1 MKVNFVKKF
10 VLLLCVSFFA
20 FASCTKEDVTSKSE
34 SENPES
40 MDSME
45 KDSPKE
51 SMAEVNEDGVI
62 YVHRAGLYTETN
74 DGKMKW
80 TAEASLGDVA
90 IYLGEKKEAQRTD
103 GQKRE
108 FFHISL
114 KDKEYWIQ
122 DYCYEPNT
130 IAGFI
135 SAADTVLYKS
145 DSLTAVTDEIIPQ
158 YFIVAV
164 YKDSLNSSNQKFV
177 KIAAYCPE
185 LVTSWIVK
193 EKYAKRDTVEFQ
205 KENVAAMV
213 LAQIA
218 METQSETSRA
228 ELFQNAI
235 EMDSRYSD
243 DIAILQNLA
252 QVLDAEAAFLKK
264 LVTEKIDK
272 KFTAKED
279 IDLLSIPSSEGEP
292 RVLASV
298 KADTILH
305 ASKKVVFVNIVG
317 GNDDSSPQTEWYYV
331 QNKQKK
337 GWVQASYLE
346 EK

>member
-1 MKVNFVKKF
+1 MKVNFVRKF
-10 VLLLCVSFFA
+10 VLLLCVLLFA
-20 FASCTKEDVTSKSE
+20 FASCKKEEATSKSE
-34 SENPES
+34 SEKSDS
-40 MDSME
+40 MGSME
-45 KDSPKE
+45 KDTPKE
-51 SMAEVNEDGVI
+51 SMGEVNADGVI
-62 YVHRAGLYTETN
+62 YVHRAGLYTET
-74 DGKMKW
+74 DEGKMKW
-80 TAEASLGDVA
+80 AAEASLGDVA

-103 GQKRE
+103 GQKRV

-130 IAGFI
+130 VTGFI
-135 SAADTVLYKS
+135 SAEDTVLYKS

-164 YKDSLNSSNQKFV
+164 YKESLNSSNQKFV

-193 EKYAKRDTVEFQ
+193 EKYVKRDAVEFD
-205 KENVAAMV
+205 KTNTDAML
-213 LAQIA
+213 LAQVA

-235 EMDSRYSD
+235 EMNSRYSD

-252 QVLDAEAAFLKK
+252 QVMDAEAAFLKK
-264 LVTEKIDK
+264 LEAEKVEK

-298 KADTILH
+298 KADTLLN
-305 ASKKVVFVNIVG
+305 ASKRVVIDNG
-317 GNDDSSPQTEWYYV
+317 DSSQTEWYYV

-337 GWVQASYLE
+337 GWIQASYLE

>member
-1 MKVNFVKKF
+1 MAKKR
-10 VLLLCVSFFA
+10 
-20 FASCTKEDVTSKSE
+20 KRK
-34 SENPES
+34 
-40 MDSME
+40 
-45 KDSPKE
+45 
-51 SMAEVNEDGVI
+51 
-62 YVHRAGLYTETN
+62 
-74 DGKMKW
+74 
-80 TAEASLGDVA
+80 
-90 IYLGEKKEAQRTD
+90 RTD
-103 GQKRE
+103 GQKRG

-130 IAGFI
+130 VAGFI
-135 SAADTVLYKS
+135 SSADTVLYKS

-235 EMDSRYSD
+235 EMNSHYSD

-264 LVTEKIDK
+264 LESEKVEK

-279 IDLLSIPSSEGEP
+279 VELLSIPSSDGNL

-298 KADTILH
+298 KADTVLH
-305 ASKKVVFVNIVG
+305 ASKKVVIVDG
-317 GNDDSSPQTEWYYV
+317 DGSQTEWYYV

-337 GWVQASYLE
+337 GWIQASYLE

>member
-1 MKVNFVKKF
+1 
-10 VLLLCVSFFA
+10 
-20 FASCTKEDVTSKSE
+20 
-34 SENPES
+34 
-40 MDSME
+40 
-45 KDSPKE
+45 
-51 SMAEVNEDGVI
+51 
-62 YVHRAGLYTETN
+62 
-74 DGKMKW
+74 
-80 TAEASLGDVA
+80 
-90 IYLGEKKEAQRTD
+90 
-103 GQKRE
+103 
-108 FFHISL
+108 
-114 KDKEYWIQ
+114 
-122 DYCYEPNT
+122 
-130 IAGFI
+130 
-135 SAADTVLYKS
+135 
-145 DSLTAVTDEIIPQ
+145 
-158 YFIVAV
+158 
-164 YKDSLNSSNQKFV
+164 
-177 KIAAYCPE
+177 
-185 LVTSWIVK
+185 
-193 EKYAKRDTVEFQ
+193 
-205 KENVAAMV
+205 MV

-279 IDLLSIPSSEGEP
+279 IDLLSIPSSESEP

-298 KADTILH
+298 KADTILY

>member
-1 MKVNFVKKF
+1 MKVNFVRKF
-10 VLLLCVSFFA
+10 VLLLCVSLFA
-20 FASCTKEDVTSKSE
+20 FASCAKEDATSKSE
-34 SENPES
+34 PAKSEA

-51 SMAEVNEDGVI
+51 SMGEVNADGVI
-62 YVHRAGLYTETN
+62 YVHRAPLYTETD

-80 TAEASLGDVA
+80 AAEASLGDVA
-90 IYLGEKKEAQRTD
+90 MYLGEKKEAQRTD
-103 GQKRE
+103 GQKRV

-114 KDKEYWIQ
+114 KEKEYWIQ

-130 IAGFI
+130 VAGFI

-185 LVTSWIVK
+185 LVTSWIIK

-213 LAQIA
+213 IAQIA
-218 METQSETSRA
+218 MQTQSETSRA

-235 EMDSRYSD
+235 EMNSHYSD

-252 QVLDAEAAFLKK
+252 QVMDTEAAFLKK
-264 LVTEKIDK
+264 LEAEKTDK

-305 ASKKVVFVNIVG
+305 ASKKVVIADG
-317 GNDDSSPQTEWYYV
+317 DASQTEWYYV

-337 GWVQASYLE
+337 GWIQASYLE

>member
-1 MKVNFVKKF
+1 MKVNFVRKF
-10 VLLLCVSFFA
+10 VLLLCVSLFA
-20 FASCTKEDVTSKSE
+20 FASCTKEDATSKSE
-34 SENPES
+34 SAKSEA

-45 KDSPKE
+45 KDTSKE
-51 SMAEVNEDGVI
+51 LPAEVSVDGVI
-62 YVHRAGLYTETN
+62 YVHRAGLYTETD

-80 TAEASLGDVA
+80 AAEASLGDVA
-90 IYLGEKKEAQRTD
+90 MYLGEKKEAQRTD
-103 GQKRE
+103 GQKRV

-114 KDKEYWIQ
+114 KEKEYWIQ

-130 IAGFI
+130 VAGFI
-135 SAADTVLYKS
+135 SATDTVLYKS

-213 LAQIA
+213 IAQIA

-235 EMDSRYSD
+235 EMNSHYSD

-264 LVTEKIDK
+264 LETEKTDK

-305 ASKKVVFVNIVG
+305 ASKKVVIVDG
-317 GNDDSSPQTEWYYV
+317 DGSQTDWYYV

-337 GWVQASYLE
+337 GWIQASYLE

>member
-1 MKVNFVKKF
+1 MRVNFIKKA
-10 VLLLCVSFFA
+10 VLLLCVSLLVFV
-20 FASCTKEDVTSKSE
+20 SCAKENVSEKSSSVKTEKTDDVSKESSKKAEEDVKVE
-34 SENPES
+34 
-40 MDSME
+40 
-45 KDSPKE
+45 
-51 SMAEVNEDGVI
+51 GVI
-62 YVHRAGLYTETN
+62 YVHRAGLYTETD

-80 TAEASLGDVA
+80 VAEASLGDKA
-90 IYLGEKKEAQRTD
+90 LYLGEKKEAQRTD
-103 GQKRE
+103 GQKRV

-130 IAGFI
+130 VTAFI
-135 SAADTVLYKS
+135 SSTDTVLYKS

-164 YKDSLNSSNQKFV
+164 YKDSLNTKFV

-185 LVTSWIVK
+185 LITSWVVK
-193 EKYAKRDTVEFQ
+193 EKYLKRETVEL
-205 KENVAAMV
+205 ETPSVDAMV

-235 EMDSRYSD
+235 EMNSRYSD

-252 QVLDAEAAFLKK
+252 QVMDSEAAFLKK
-264 LVTEKIDK
+264 LEAEKVDK
-272 KFTAKED
+272 KFTAKQD
-279 IDLLSIPSSEGEP
+279 IDLLSIPTVDGDV

-298 KADTILH
+298 KADTILS
-305 ASKKVVFVNIVG
+305 AAKKVVIAESDG
-317 GNDDSSPQTEWYYV
+317 SQSEWYYV
-331 QNKQKK
+331 QHKQKK
-337 GWVQASYLE
+337 GWIQASYLQ

>member
-1 MKVNFVKKF
+1 MKVNFVRKF
-10 VLLLCVSFFA
+10 VLLLCVLLFA
-20 FASCTKEDVTSKSE
+20 FASCTKEDATSKSE
-34 SENPES
+34 SEKPES

-45 KDSPKE
+45 KDTPKE
-51 SMAEVNEDGVI
+51 SMAELNEDGVI
-62 YVHRAGLYTETN
+62 YVHRAGLYTET
-74 DGKMKW
+74 DEGKMKW
-80 TAEASLGDVA
+80 AAEASLGDVA

-103 GQKRE
+103 GQKRV

-114 KDKEYWIQ
+114 KEKEYWIQ

-130 IAGFI
+130 VAGFI

-193 EKYAKRDTVEFQ
+193 EKYVKRDAVEFD
-205 KENVAAMV
+205 KTNTDAML
-213 LAQIA
+213 LAQVA

-235 EMDSRYSD
+235 EMNSRYSD

-252 QVLDAEAAFLKK
+252 QVMDAEAAFLKK
-264 LVTEKIDK
+264 LEAEKVEK

-279 IDLLSIPSSEGEP
+279 VELLSIPSSEGEP

-305 ASKKVVFVNIVG
+305 ASKKVVTVDG
-317 GNDDSSPQTEWYYV
+317 DGSQTEWYYV

-337 GWVQASYLE
+337 GWIQASYLE

>member
-1 MKVNFVKKF
+1 MKVNFIRKF
-10 VLLLCVSFFA
+10 VLLLCVSLFA
-20 FASCTKEDVTSKSE
+20 FASCAKEDATSKSE
-34 SENPES
+34 PAKSEA

-45 KDSPKE
+45 KDTPKE
-51 SMAEVNEDGVI
+51 SMGEVNADGVI
-62 YVHRAGLYTETN
+62 YVHRAPLYTETD

-80 TAEASLGDVA
+80 AAEASLGDVA
-90 IYLGEKKEAQRTD
+90 MYLGEKKEAQRTD
-103 GQKRE
+103 GQKRV

-114 KDKEYWIQ
+114 KEKEYWIQ

-130 IAGFI
+130 VAGFI

-158 YFIVAV
+158 YFIVSV

-193 EKYAKRDTVEFQ
+193 EKYVKRDAVEFD
-205 KENVAAMV
+205 KTNTDAML
-213 LAQIA
+213 LAQVA

-235 EMDSRYSD
+235 EMNSRYSD

-252 QVLDAEAAFLKK
+252 QVMDAEAAFLKK
-264 LVTEKIDK
+264 LEAEKVEK

-305 ASKKVVFVNIVG
+305 ASKKVVIVDG
-317 GNDDSSPQTEWYYV
+317 DGSQTEWYYV

-337 GWVQASYLE
+337 GWIQASYLE

>member
-1 MKVNFVKKF
+1 MKVNFVRKF
-10 VLLLCVSFFA
+10 VLLLCVSLFA
-20 FASCTKEDVTSKSE
+20 FASCTKEDATSKSE
-34 SENPES
+34 PAKSEA

-51 SMAEVNEDGVI
+51 SMAEVNADGVI
-62 YVHRAGLYTETN
+62 YVHRAPLYTETD

-80 TAEASLGDVA
+80 AAEASLGDVA
-90 IYLGEKKEAQRTD
+90 MYLGEKKEAQRTD
-103 GQKRE
+103 GQKRV

-114 KDKEYWIQ
+114 KEKEYWIQ

-130 IAGFI
+130 VAGFI

-213 LAQIA
+213 IAQIA
-218 METQSETSRA
+218 MQTQSEKSRV

-235 EMDSRYSD
+235 EMNSHYSD

-264 LVTEKIDK
+264 LEAEKVEK

-279 IDLLSIPSSEGEP
+279 VELLSIPSSEGEP

-305 ASKKVVFVNIVG
+305 ASKKVVIADG
-317 GNDDSSPQTEWYYV
+317 DASQTEWYYV

-337 GWVQASYLE
+337 GWIQVSYLE

>member
-1 MKVNFVKKF
+1 MKVNFVRKF
-10 VLLLCVSFFA
+10 VLLLCVLLFA
-20 FASCTKEDVTSKSE
+20 FASCKKEEAASKSE
-34 SENPES
+34 SEKS
-40 MDSME
+40 DSMGSMK

-51 SMAEVNEDGVI
+51 SMGEVNADGVI
-62 YVHRAGLYTETN
+62 YVHRAGLYTET
-74 DGKMKW
+74 DEGKMKW
-80 TAEASLGDVA
+80 AAEASLGDVA

-103 GQKRE
+103 GQKRV

-114 KDKEYWIQ
+114 KEKEYWIQ

-130 IAGFI
+130 VAGFI

-158 YFIVAV
+158 YFIVSV

-193 EKYAKRDTVEFQ
+193 EKYVKRDAVEFD
-205 KENVAAMV
+205 KTNTDAML
-213 LAQIA
+213 LAQVA

-235 EMDSRYSD
+235 EMNSRYSD

-252 QVLDAEAAFLKK
+252 QVMDAEAAFLKK
-264 LVTEKIDK
+264 LEAEKVEK

-305 ASKKVVFVNIVG
+305 ASKKVVIVDG
-317 GNDDSSPQTEWYYV
+317 DGSQTEWYYV

>member
-1 MKVNFVKKF
+1 M
-10 VLLLCVSFFA
+10 
-20 FASCTKEDVTSKSE
+20 
-34 SENPES
+34 
-40 MDSME
+40 
-45 KDSPKE
+45 PKE
-51 SMAEVNEDGVI
+51 I
-62 YVHRAGLYTETN
+62 L
-74 DGKMKW
+74 
-80 TAEASLGDVA
+80 
-90 IYLGEKKEAQRTD
+90 
-103 GQKRE
+103 
-108 FFHISL
+108 
-114 KDKEYWIQ
+114 
-122 DYCYEPNT
+122 
-130 IAGFI
+130 
-135 SAADTVLYKS
+135 
-145 DSLTAVTDEIIPQ
+145 
-158 YFIVAV
+158 
-164 YKDSLNSSNQKFV
+164 
-177 KIAAYCPE
+177 
-185 LVTSWIVK
+185 
-193 EKYAKRDTVEFQ
+193 
-205 KENVAAMV
+205 
-213 LAQIA
+213 
-218 METQSETSRA
+218 ETQSETSRA

-279 IDLLSIPSSEGEP
+279 IDLLSIPSSESEP

-298 KADTILH
+298 KADTILY

>member
-1 MKVNFVKKF
+1 MKVNFVRKF
-10 VLLLCVSFFA
+10 VLLLCVSLLA

-34 SENPES
+34 PAMPEA

-45 KDSPKE
+45 KDTPKE
-51 SMAEVNEDGVI
+51 SMGEVNADGVI
-62 YVHRAGLYTETN
+62 YVHRAGLYTETD

-80 TAEASLGDVA
+80 AAEASLGDVA

-103 GQKRE
+103 GQKRL

-114 KDKEYWIQ
+114 KEKEYWIQ

-130 IAGFI
+130 VAGFI

-235 EMDSRYSD
+235 EMNSHYSD

-252 QVLDAEAAFLKK
+252 QVMDTEAAFLKK
-264 LVTEKIDK
+264 LEAEKTDK

-305 ASKKVVFVNIVG
+305 ASKKVVIVDG
-317 GNDDSSPQTEWYYV
+317 DGSQTEWYYV

>member
-1 MKVNFVKKF
+1 MKVNFVRKF
-10 VLLLCVSFFA
+10 VLLLCVLLFA
-20 FASCTKEDVTSKSE
+20 FASCKKEEATSKSE
-34 SENPES
+34 SEKSDS
-40 MDSME
+40 MGSME
-45 KDSPKE
+45 KDTPKE
-51 SMAEVNEDGVI
+51 SMGEVNADGVI
-62 YVHRAGLYTETN
+62 YVHRAGLYTET
-74 DGKMKW
+74 DEGKMKW
-80 TAEASLGDVA
+80 AAEASLGDVA
-90 IYLGEKKEAQRTD
+90 IYLGEEKEAQRTD
-103 GQKRE
+103 GQKRK

-130 IAGFI
+130 VTGFI
-135 SAADTVLYKS
+135 SAEDTVLYKS

-158 YFIVAV
+158 YV
-164 YKDSLNSSNQKFV
+164 
-177 KIAAYCPE
+177 
-185 LVTSWIVK
+185 
-193 EKYAKRDTVEFQ
+193 KRDAVEFD
-205 KENVAAMV
+205 KTNTDAML
-213 LAQIA
+213 LAQVA

-235 EMDSRYSD
+235 EMNSRYSD

-252 QVLDAEAAFLKK
+252 QVMDAEAAFLKK
-264 LVTEKIDK
+264 LEAEKVEK

-305 ASKKVVFVNIVG
+305 ASKKVVII
-317 GNDDSSPQTEWYYV
+317 NDDSSQTEWYYV

-337 GWVQASYLE
+337 GWIQASYLE

>member
-1 MKVNFVKKF
+1 MKVNFVRKF
-10 VLLLCVSFFA
+10 VLLLCVLLFA
-20 FASCTKEDVTSKSE
+20 FASCKKEEAASKSE
-34 SENPES
+34 SEKSDS
-40 MDSME
+40 MGSME

-51 SMAEVNEDGVI
+51 SMGEVNADGVI
-62 YVHRAGLYTETN
+62 YVHRAGLYTET
-74 DGKMKW
+74 DEGKMKW
-80 TAEASLGDVA
+80 AAEASLGDVA

-103 GQKRE
+103 GQKRV

-114 KDKEYWIQ
+114 KEKEYWIQ

-130 IAGFI
+130 VAGFI

-164 YKDSLNSSNQKFV
+164 YKESLNSSNQKFV

-193 EKYAKRDTVEFQ
+193 EKYVKRDAVEFD
-205 KENVAAMV
+205 KTNTDAML
-213 LAQIA
+213 LAQVA

-235 EMDSRYSD
+235 EMNSRYSD

-252 QVLDAEAAFLKK
+252 QVMDAEAAFLKK
-264 LVTEKIDK
+264 LEAEKVEK

-305 ASKKVVFVNIVG
+305 ASKKVVII
-317 GNDDSSPQTEWYYV
+317 NDDSSQTEWYYV

-337 GWVQASYLE
+337 GWIQASYLE

>member
-1 MKVNFVKKF
+1 MKVNFIRKF
-10 VLLLCVSFFA
+10 VLLLCVSLFA
-20 FASCTKEDVTSKSE
+20 FASCAKEDATSKSE
-34 SENPES
+34 PAKSEA

-45 KDSPKE
+45 KDTPKE
-51 SMAEVNEDGVI
+51 SMGEVNADGVI
-62 YVHRAGLYTETN
+62 YVHRAPLYTETD

-80 TAEASLGDVA
+80 AAEASLGDVA
-90 IYLGEKKEAQRTD
+90 MYLGEKKEAQRTD
-103 GQKRE
+103 GQKRV

-114 KDKEYWIQ
+114 KEKEYWIQ

-130 IAGFI
+130 VAGFI

-185 LVTSWIVK
+185 LAISWIVK

-213 LAQIA
+213 IAQIA
-218 METQSETSRA
+218 MQTQSETSRA

-235 EMDSRYSD
+235 EMNSHYSD

-264 LVTEKIDK
+264 LESEKTDK

-305 ASKKVVFVNIVG
+305 ASKKVVIVDG
-317 GNDDSSPQTEWYYV
+317 DGSQTEWYYV

>member
-1 MKVNFVKKF
+1 MKVNFVRKF
-10 VLLLCVSFFA
+10 VLLLCVSLFA
-20 FASCTKEDVTSKSE
+20 FASCTKEDATSKSE
-34 SENPES
+34 PAKSEA

-51 SMAEVNEDGVI
+51 SMAEVNADGVI
-62 YVHRAGLYTETN
+62 YVHRAPLYTETA

-80 TAEASLGDVA
+80 AAEASLGDVA
-90 IYLGEKKEAQRTD
+90 MYLGEKKEAQRTD
-103 GQKRE
+103 GQKRV

-114 KDKEYWIQ
+114 KEKEYWIQ

-130 IAGFI
+130 VAGFI

-213 LAQIA
+213 IAQIA
-218 METQSETSRA
+218 MQTQSETSRV

-235 EMDSRYSD
+235 EMNSHYSD

-264 LVTEKIDK
+264 LEAEKVEK

-279 IDLLSIPSSEGEP
+279 IELLSIPSSEGEP

-305 ASKKVVFVNIVG
+305 ASKKVVIADG
-317 GNDDSSPQTEWYYV
+317 DASQTEWYYV

-337 GWVQASYLE
+337 GWIQASYLE

>member
-1 MKVNFVKKF
+1 MKVNFVRKF
-10 VLLLCVSFFA
+10 VLLLCVSLFA

-34 SENPES
+34 SVKSDS

-51 SMAEVNEDGVI
+51 SMAEVNADGVI
-62 YVHRAGLYTETN
+62 YVHRAGLYTET
-74 DGKMKW
+74 DEGKMKW
-80 TAEASLGDVA
+80 AAEASLGDVA
-90 IYLGEKKEAQRTD
+90 MYLGEEKEAQRTD
-103 GQKRE
+103 GQKRK

-130 IAGFI
+130 VAGFI
-135 SAADTVLYKS
+135 SATDTVLYKS

-235 EMDSRYSD
+235 EMNSHYSD

-264 LVTEKIDK
+264 LVTEKTDK

-298 KADTILH
+298 KADTLLY

-317 GNDDSSPQTEWYYV
+317 DNDNTPQTEWYYV

-337 GWVQASYLE
+337 GWIQVLYLE

>member
-1 MKVNFVKKF
+1 MKVNFVRKF
-10 VLLLCVSFFA
+10 VLLLCVSLFA
-20 FASCTKEDVTSKSE
+20 FASCAKEDATSKSE
-34 SENPES
+34 PAKSEA

-45 KDSPKE
+45 KDTPKE
-51 SMAEVNEDGVI
+51 SMGEVNADGVI
-62 YVHRAGLYTETN
+62 YVHRAPLYTETD

-80 TAEASLGDVA
+80 AAEASLGDVA
-90 IYLGEKKEAQRTD
+90 MYLGEKKEAQRTD
-103 GQKRE
+103 GQKRV

-114 KDKEYWIQ
+114 KEKEYWIQ

-130 IAGFI
+130 VAGFI

-185 LVTSWIVK
+185 LAISWIVK

-213 LAQIA
+213 IAQIA
-218 METQSETSRA
+218 MQTQSETSRA

-235 EMDSRYSD
+235 EMNSHYSD

-264 LVTEKIDK
+264 LEAEKVEK

-279 IDLLSIPSSEGEP
+279 VELLSIPSSEGEP

-298 KADTILH
+298 KADTVLH
-305 ASKKVVFVNIVG
+305 ASKKVVIVDG
-317 GNDDSSPQTEWYYV
+317 DGSQTEWYYV

-337 GWVQASYLE
+337 GWIQASYLE

>member
-1 MKVNFVKKF
+1 MKVNFVRKF
-10 VLLLCVSFFA
+10 VLLLCVSLLA
-20 FASCTKEDVTSKSE
+20 FASCTKEDATSKSE
-34 SENPES
+34 PAKSEA

-51 SMAEVNEDGVI
+51 SMAEVNADGVI
-62 YVHRAGLYTETN
+62 YVHRAPLYTET
-74 DGKMKW
+74 DEGKMKW
-80 TAEASLGDVA
+80 AAEASLGDVA
-90 IYLGEKKEAQRTD
+90 MYLGEKKEAQRTD
-103 GQKRE
+103 GQKRV

-114 KDKEYWIQ
+114 KEKEYWIQ

-130 IAGFI
+130 VAGFI
-135 SAADTVLYKS
+135 SSVDTVLYKS

-235 EMDSRYSD
+235 EMNSHYSD

-264 LVTEKIDK
+264 LEAEKIEK

-279 IDLLSIPSSEGEP
+279 VELLSIPSLEGEP

-298 KADTILH
+298 KADTVLH
-305 ASKKVVFVNIVG
+305 ASKKVVIVDG
-317 GNDDSSPQTEWYYV
+317 DGSQTEWYYV

-337 GWVQASYLE
+337 GWIQASYLE

>member
-1 MKVNFVKKF
+1 
-10 VLLLCVSFFA
+10 
-20 FASCTKEDVTSKSE
+20 
-34 SENPES
+34 
-40 MDSME
+40 
-45 KDSPKE
+45 
-51 SMAEVNEDGVI
+51 
-62 YVHRAGLYTETN
+62 
-74 DGKMKW
+74 MKW
-80 TAEASLGDVA
+80 AAEASLGDVA
-90 IYLGEKKEAQRTD
+90 MYLGEEKEAQRTD
-103 GQKRE
+103 GQKRK

-130 IAGFI
+130 VAGFI

-185 LVTSWIVK
+185 LVTSWIIK

-235 EMDSRYSD
+235 EMNSRYSD

-252 QVLDAEAAFLKK
+252 HVMDAEAAFLKK
-264 LVTEKIDK
+264 LEAEKIEK

-279 IDLLSIPSSEGEP
+279 IELLSIPSSEGEP

-305 ASKKVVFVNIVG
+305 ASKKVVIVDG
-317 GNDDSSPQTEWYYV
+317 DGSQTEWYYV

>member
-1 MKVNFVKKF
+1 MKVNFIRKF
-10 VLLLCVSFFA
+10 VLLLCVSLFA
-20 FASCTKEDVTSKSE
+20 FASCAKEDATSKSE
-34 SENPES
+34 PAKSEA

-45 KDSPKE
+45 KDTPKE
-51 SMAEVNEDGVI
+51 SMGEVNADGVI
-62 YVHRAGLYTETN
+62 YVHRAPLYTETD

-80 TAEASLGDVA
+80 AAEASLGDVA
-90 IYLGEKKEAQRTD
+90 MYLGEKKEAQRTD
-103 GQKRE
+103 GQKRV

-114 KDKEYWIQ
+114 KEKEYWIQ

-130 IAGFI
+130 VAGFI

-185 LVTSWIVK
+185 LAISWIVK

-213 LAQIA
+213 IAQIA
-218 METQSETSRA
+218 MQTQSETSRA

-235 EMDSRYSD
+235 EMNSHYSD

-264 LVTEKIDK
+264 LEAEKVEK

-279 IDLLSIPSSEGEP
+279 VELLSIPSSEGEP

-298 KADTILH
+298 KADTVLH
-305 ASKKVVFVNIVG
+305 ASKKVVIVDG
-317 GNDDSSPQTEWYYV
+317 DGSQTEWYYV

-337 GWVQASYLE
+337 GWIQASYLE

>member
-1 MKVNFVKKF
+1 MRVNFIKKA
-10 VLLLCVSFFA
+10 VLLLCVSLFVFV
-20 FASCTKEDVTSKSE
+20 SCAKENVSEKSDPVKTEKTDDVSREPSKE
-34 SENPES
+34 T
-40 MDSME
+40 
-45 KDSPKE
+45 
-51 SMAEVNEDGVI
+51 EVDLKVEGVI
-62 YVHRAGLYTETN
+62 YVHRAGLYTETE

-80 TAEASLGDVA
+80 TAEASLGDKA
-90 IYLGEKKEAQRTD
+90 LYLGEKKEAQRTD
-103 GQKRE
+103 GQKRV

-130 IAGFI
+130 VPAFI
-135 SAADTVLYKS
+135 SSTDTVLYKS

-164 YKDSLNSSNQKFV
+164 YKDSLNTKFV

-185 LVTSWIVK
+185 LITSWIVK
-193 EKYAKRDTVEFQ
+193 EKYLKRETVEL
-205 KENVAAMV
+205 ETPSVDAMV

-235 EMDSRYSD
+235 EMNSRYSD

-252 QVLDAEAAFLKK
+252 QVMDAETAFLKK
-264 LVTEKIDK
+264 LEAEKVDK
-272 KFTAKED
+272 KFTAKQD
-279 IDLLSIPSSEGEP
+279 IDLLSIPTVDGDV
-292 RVLASV
+292 RILASV
-298 KADTILH
+298 KADTILS
-305 ASKKVVFVNIVG
+305 AVKKVVIAESDG
-317 GNDDSSPQTEWYYV
+317 SQTEWYYV

-337 GWVQASYLE
+337 GWIQASYLQ

>member
-1 MKVNFVKKF
+1 MKVNFIRKF
-10 VLLLCVSFFA
+10 VLLLCVSLFA
-20 FASCTKEDVTSKSE
+20 FASCAKEDATSKSE
-34 SENPES
+34 PAKSEA

-45 KDSPKE
+45 KDTPKE
-51 SMAEVNEDGVI
+51 SMGEVNADGVI
-62 YVHRAGLYTETN
+62 YVHRAPLYTETD

-80 TAEASLGDVA
+80 AAEASLGDVA
-90 IYLGEKKEAQRTD
+90 MYLGEKKEAQRTD
-103 GQKRE
+103 GQKRV

-114 KDKEYWIQ
+114 KEKEYWIQ

-130 IAGFI
+130 VAGFI

-185 LVTSWIVK
+185 LAISWIVK

-235 EMDSRYSD
+235 EMNSHYSD

-264 LVTEKIDK
+264 LEAEKVEK

-279 IDLLSIPSSEGEP
+279 VELLSIPSSEGEP

-298 KADTILH
+298 KADTVLH
-305 ASKKVVFVNIVG
+305 ASKKVVIVDG
-317 GNDDSSPQTEWYYV
+317 DGSQTEWYYV

-337 GWVQASYLE
+337 GWIQASYLE

>member
-1 MKVNFVKKF
+1 MKVNFVRKF
-10 VLLLCVSFFA
+10 VLLLCVSLFA
-20 FASCTKEDVTSKSE
+20 FASCAKEDATSKSE
-34 SENPES
+34 PAKSEA

-45 KDSPKE
+45 KDTPKE
-51 SMAEVNEDGVI
+51 SMAELNEDGVI
-62 YVHRAGLYTETN
+62 YVHRAGLYTET
-74 DGKMKW
+74 DEGKMKW
-80 TAEASLGDVA
+80 AAEASLGDVA

-103 GQKRE
+103 GQKRV

-114 KDKEYWIQ
+114 KEKEYWIQ

-130 IAGFI
+130 VAGFI

-193 EKYAKRDTVEFQ
+193 EKYVKRDAVEFD
-205 KENVAAMV
+205 KTNTDAML
-213 LAQIA
+213 LAQVA

-235 EMDSRYSD
+235 EMNSRYSD

-252 QVLDAEAAFLKK
+252 QVMDAEAAFLKK
-264 LVTEKIDK
+264 LEAEKVEK

-305 ASKKVVFVNIVG
+305 ASKKVVIVDG
-317 GNDDSSPQTEWYYV
+317 DGSQTEWYYV

-337 GWVQASYLE
+337 GWIQVLYLE

>member
-1 MKVNFVKKF
+1 MKVNFVRKF
-10 VLLLCVSFFA
+10 VLLLCVSLFA

-34 SENPES
+34 PAMPEA

-45 KDSPKE
+45 KDTPKE
-51 SMAEVNEDGVI
+51 SMGEVNADGVI
-62 YVHRAGLYTETN
+62 YVHRAGLYTET
-74 DGKMKW
+74 DEGKMKW
-80 TAEASLGDVA
+80 AAEASLGDVA
-90 IYLGEKKEAQRTD
+90 MYLGEKKEAQRTD
-103 GQKRE
+103 GQKRV

-114 KDKEYWIQ
+114 KEKEYWIQ

-130 IAGFI
+130 VAGFI
-135 SAADTVLYKS
+135 SSVDTVLYKS

-235 EMDSRYSD
+235 EMNSRYSD

-252 QVLDAEAAFLKK
+252 QVLDAETAFLKK
-264 LVTEKIDK
+264 LEAEKVEK

-279 IDLLSIPSSEGEP
+279 IELLSIPFLDGEP

-298 KADTILH
+298 KADTIIH
-305 ASKKVVFVNIVG
+305 ASKKVVTVDG
-317 GNDDSSPQTEWYYV
+317 DGSQTEWYYV

-337 GWVQASYLE
+337 GWIQASYLE

>member
-1 MKVNFVKKF
+1 MKVNFVRKF
-10 VLLLCVSFFA
+10 VLLLCVSLLA
-20 FASCTKEDVTSKSE
+20 FASCTKEDATSKSE
-34 SENPES
+34 PAKSEA

-51 SMAEVNEDGVI
+51 SMAEVNADGVI
-62 YVHRAGLYTETN
+62 YVHRAPLYTETD

-80 TAEASLGDVA
+80 AAEASLGDVA
-90 IYLGEKKEAQRTD
+90 MYLGEKKEAQRTD
-103 GQKRE
+103 GQKRV

-114 KDKEYWIQ
+114 KEKEYWIQ

-130 IAGFI
+130 VAGFI
-135 SAADTVLYKS
+135 SSVDTVLYKS

-185 LVTSWIVK
+185 LAISWIVK

-213 LAQIA
+213 IAQIA
-218 METQSETSRA
+218 MQTQSETSRA

-235 EMDSRYSD
+235 EMNSHYSD

-252 QVLDAEAAFLKK
+252 QVMDTEAAFLKK
-264 LVTEKIDK
+264 LEAEKVEK

-279 IDLLSIPSSEGEP
+279 VELLSIPSSEGEP

-305 ASKKVVFVNIVG
+305 ASKKVVTVDG
-317 GNDDSSPQTEWYYV
+317 DGSQTEWYYV

-337 GWVQASYLE
+337 GWIQASYLE

>member
-1 MKVNFVKKF
+1 MKVNFVRKF
-10 VLLLCVSFFA
+10 VLLLCVLLFA
-20 FASCTKEDVTSKSE
+20 FASCKKEEATSKSE
-34 SENPES
+34 SEKSDS
-40 MDSME
+40 MGSME
-45 KDSPKE
+45 KDTPKE
-51 SMAEVNEDGVI
+51 SIGEVNADGVI
-62 YVHRAGLYTETN
+62 YVHRAGLYTET
-74 DGKMKW
+74 DEGKMKW
-80 TAEASLGDVA
+80 AAEASLGDVA

-103 GQKRE
+103 GQKRV

-114 KDKEYWIQ
+114 KEKEYWIQ

-130 IAGFI
+130 VAGFI
-135 SAADTVLYKS
+135 SSADTVLYKS

-193 EKYAKRDTVEFQ
+193 EKYVKRDAVEFD
-205 KENVAAMV
+205 KTNTDAML
-213 LAQIA
+213 LAQVA

-235 EMDSRYSD
+235 EMNSRYSD

-252 QVLDAEAAFLKK
+252 QVMDAEAAFLKK
-264 LVTEKIDK
+264 LEAEKVEK

-279 IDLLSIPSSEGEP
+279 VELLSIPSLDADP

-305 ASKKVVFVNIVG
+305 ASKKVVIVDG
-317 GNDDSSPQTEWYYV
+317 DGSQTEWYYV

-337 GWVQASYLE
+337 GWVKASYLE

>member
-1 MKVNFVKKF
+1 MKVNFVRKF
-10 VLLLCVSFFA
+10 VLLLCVSLFA
-20 FASCTKEDVTSKSE
+20 FASCAKEDATSKSE
-34 SENPES
+34 PAKSEA

-45 KDSPKE
+45 KDTPKE
-51 SMAEVNEDGVI
+51 SMAELNEDGVI
-62 YVHRAGLYTETN
+62 YVHRAGLYTET
-74 DGKMKW
+74 DEGKMKW
-80 TAEASLGDVA
+80 AAEASLGDVA

-103 GQKRE
+103 GQKRV

-130 IAGFI
+130 VTGFI
-135 SAADTVLYKS
+135 SAEDTVLYKS

-164 YKDSLNSSNQKFV
+164 YKESLNSSNQKFV

-193 EKYAKRDTVEFQ
+193 EKYVKRDAVEFD
-205 KENVAAMV
+205 KTNTDAML
-213 LAQIA
+213 LAQVA

-235 EMDSRYSD
+235 EMNSRYSD

-252 QVLDAEAAFLKK
+252 QVMDAEAAFLKK
-264 LVTEKIDK
+264 LEAEKTDK

-305 ASKKVVFVNIVG
+305 ASKKVVIVDG
-317 GNDDSSPQTEWYYV
+317 DGSQTEWYYV

>member
-1 MKVNFVKKF
+1 MKVNFVRKF
-10 VLLLCVSFFA
+10 VLLLCVSLFA
-20 FASCTKEDVTSKSE
+20 FASCTKEDATSKSE
-34 SENPES
+34 PAKSEA

-45 KDSPKE
+45 KDTPKE
-51 SMAEVNEDGVI
+51 SMGEVNADGVI
-62 YVHRAGLYTETN
+62 YVHRAPLYTETD

-80 TAEASLGDVA
+80 AAEASLGDVA
-90 IYLGEKKEAQRTD
+90 MYLGEKKEAQRTD
-103 GQKRE
+103 GQKRV

-114 KDKEYWIQ
+114 KEKEYWIQ

-130 IAGFI
+130 VAGFI
-135 SAADTVLYKS
+135 SSVDTVLYKS

-213 LAQIA
+213 IAQIA

-235 EMDSRYSD
+235 EMNSHYSD

-264 LVTEKIDK
+264 LEAEKIEK

-279 IDLLSIPSSEGEP
+279 VELLSIPSSEGEP

-298 KADTILH
+298 KADTVLH
-305 ASKKVVFVNIVG
+305 ASKKVVIVDG
-317 GNDDSSPQTEWYYV
+317 DGSQTEWYYV

-337 GWVQASYLE
+337 GWIQASYLE

>member
-1 MKVNFVKKF
+1 MKVNFVRKF
-10 VLLLCVSFFA
+10 VLLLCVSLFA
-20 FASCTKEDVTSKSE
+20 FASCAKEDATSKSE
-34 SENPES
+34 PAKSEA

-51 SMAEVNEDGVI
+51 SMAEVNADGVI
-62 YVHRAGLYTETN
+62 YVHRAPLYTETD

-80 TAEASLGDVA
+80 AAEASLGDVA
-90 IYLGEKKEAQRTD
+90 MYLGEKKEAQRTD
-103 GQKRE
+103 GQKRV

-114 KDKEYWIQ
+114 KEKEYWIQ

-130 IAGFI
+130 VAGFI
-135 SAADTVLYKS
+135 SSVDTVLYKS

-235 EMDSRYSD
+235 EMNSRYSD

-264 LVTEKIDK
+264 LEAEKVEK
-272 KFTAKED
+272 KFTAKKD
-279 IDLLSIPSSEGEP
+279 IELLSIPFLDGEL

-305 ASKKVVFVNIVG
+305 ASKKVVIVDG
-317 GNDDSSPQTEWYYV
+317 DGSQTEWYYV

>member
-1 MKVNFVKKF
+1 MKVNFVRKF
-10 VLLLCVSFFA
+10 VLLLCVSLFA
-20 FASCTKEDVTSKSE
+20 FASCAKEDATSKSE
-34 SENPES
+34 PAKSEA

-45 KDSPKE
+45 KDTPKE
-51 SMAEVNEDGVI
+51 SMAELNEDGVI
-62 YVHRAGLYTETN
+62 YVHRAGLYTET
-74 DGKMKW
+74 DEGKMKW
-80 TAEASLGDVA
+80 AAEASLGDVA
-90 IYLGEKKEAQRTD
+90 MYLGEEKEAQRTD
-103 GQKRE
+103 GQKRK

-130 IAGFI
+130 VAGFI

-193 EKYAKRDTVEFQ
+193 EKYVKRDAVEFD
-205 KENVAAMV
+205 KTNTDAML
-213 LAQIA
+213 LAQVA

-235 EMDSRYSD
+235 EMNSRYSD

-252 QVLDAEAAFLKK
+252 QVMDAEAAFLKK
-264 LVTEKIDK
+264 LEAEKVEK

-305 ASKKVVFVNIVG
+305 ASKKVVIVDG
-317 GNDDSSPQTEWYYV
+317 DGSQTEWYYV

-337 GWVQASYLE
+337 GWIQVLYLE

>member
-1 MKVNFVKKF
+1 MKVNFVRKF
-10 VLLLCVSFFA
+10 VLLLCVSLLA
-20 FASCTKEDVTSKSE
+20 FASCTKEDATSKSE
-34 SENPES
+34 PAKSEA

-51 SMAEVNEDGVI
+51 SMAEVNADGVI
-62 YVHRAGLYTETN
+62 YVHRAPLYTETD

-80 TAEASLGDVA
+80 AAEASLGDVA
-90 IYLGEKKEAQRTD
+90 MYLGEKKEAQRTD
-103 GQKRE
+103 GQKRV

-114 KDKEYWIQ
+114 KEKEYWIQ

-130 IAGFI
+130 VAGFI

-235 EMDSRYSD
+235 EMNSRYSD
-243 DIAILQNLA
+243 DIAILQNL
-252 QVLDAEAAFLKK
+252 VHVMDAEAAFLKK
-264 LVTEKIDK
+264 LEAEKVEK

-279 IDLLSIPSSEGEP
+279 VELLSIPFLDGEP

-305 ASKKVVFVNIVG
+305 ASKKVVIVDG
-317 GNDDSSPQTEWYYV
+317 DGSQTEWYYV